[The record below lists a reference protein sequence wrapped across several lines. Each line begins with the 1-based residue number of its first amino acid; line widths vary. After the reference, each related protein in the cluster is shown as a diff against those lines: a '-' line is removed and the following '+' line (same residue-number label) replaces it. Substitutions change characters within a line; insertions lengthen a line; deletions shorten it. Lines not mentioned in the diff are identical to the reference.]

1 MTVENETSK
10 TAKMVMGSQTYD
22 FFLDVLL
29 EDPTEDEA
37 KQAICCVVSDGVV
50 ENELVYGVDYTV
62 ELNKDKKGGVVTVTD
77 PKDNGW
83 TIIIYRKYKS
93 IQSSDYNDYSSFPA
107 ETLEANLDKITMVLQ
122 QHEEE
127 LGRSVKTGMTSDIN
141 PEEVLGSVERVYSS
155 IDSIDTVAENIVG
168 VNTVANNT
176 EALNTVAD
184 NIENVN
190 NTGESIESVNT
201 VANSISSVD
210 TVSANINS
218 VVDAVNQ
225 ANIAA
230 TSAGA
235 AAISETNAKQSE
247 LLAAAYAERVRS
259 EGIPMSIIEQRRIEK
274 DGNTVKLWWKD
285 PKDTI
290 IDGFVLA
297 SWKSTTI
304 VKKRGSYPEDVNDG
318 TVVGIYTTR
327 DQFFTDPLIDTQSD
341 AENWYYRAFPLS
353 VNGVYCLDKR
363 NCFGAVLFG
372 YRINEVDPVPS
383 TRVEYLPYCD
393 NAFYDPC
400 VMDFVA
406 DQFNWGS
413 WEKAFFIPRPC
424 ALTYDGVVDYYLNVN
439 NFALKEDGT
448 ASDVSDSSYGGNF
461 MVEFPSIFVK
471 TWKENN
477 YINVLV
483 SNVKMDD
490 EFECWATKK
499 SDGTYAPNFYLP
511 MFEGTNVSNKL
522 RSIATTGKPTGG
534 LTAEV
539 EAAYA
544 TANGSGWNTTTWAD
558 ELLMILLF
566 PLLFKSTDS
575 QSVLGYGASASTSA
589 LTVNNNAA
597 IAKGLMYGTRDAS
610 SYGVNYLGMHNWYGH
625 RWRRPNGLMNASGNI
640 KVKMTHSTIDGSTVE
655 GYNRSGEG
663 YISTGF
669 VPPEASESYINRYE
683 PVGKYGL
690 FPKATSG
697 SSTTF
702 YCDAMWTNN
711 GQLDQLILGGAVAS
725 GALRGV
731 FCFHV
736 NDLPTNTSW
745 GVGSSPSYHRL

>member
-10 TAKMVMGSQTYD
+10 TAKLVMGSQSYD
-22 FFLDVLL
+22 FFFNVLL
-29 EDPTEDEA
+29 EDPTEEKA
-37 KQAICCVVSDGVV
+37 KQAIRCVISDGIV
-50 ENELVYGVDYTV
+50 EEELVYGVDYTV
-62 ELNKDKKGGVVTVTD
+62 ELNKDKKGGVVTVKD
-77 PKDNGW
+77 PKDENW
-83 TIIIYRKYKS
+83 TIIIYRSYKS
-93 IQSSDYNDYSSFPA
+93 TQSSDYNDYNSFPA

-122 QHEEE
+122 QHEEQIE
-127 LGRSVKTGMTSDIN
+127 RSVKTGMTSEIS
-141 PEEVLGSVERVYSS
+141 PEAVLGSVERVYAS
-155 IDSIDTVAENIVG
+155 IDSIDTVAESVVDI
-168 VNTVANNT
+168 NTVAGNT
-176 EALNTVAD
+176 DGINTVAGS
-184 NIENVN
+184 IENVDK
-190 NTGESIESVNT
+190 TGQSIDSVNV

-225 ANIAA
+225 ANNASGSAA
-230 TSAGA
+230 A
-235 AAISETNAKQSE
+235 AAISETNARQSE
-247 LLAAAYAERVRS
+247 YLAASYAERVRS

-274 DGNTVKLWWKD
+274 DGNTVKMWWKD
-285 PKDTI
+285 PRDTI

-318 TVVGIYTTR
+318 TIVGIYKTR
-327 DQFFTDPLIDTQSD
+327 DQFVNDPLIDTQSD

-363 NCFGAVLFG
+363 NCFGAVLYG
-372 YRINEVDPVPS
+372 YRINEVDPVPA

-400 VMDFVA
+400 VMDFIS
-406 DQFNWGS
+406 DLFNWGS
-413 WEKAFFIPRPC
+413 WRKAFFIPRPC
-424 ALTYDGVVDYYLNVN
+424 ALKYDGIVDYYLNPD

-448 ASDVSDSSYGGNF
+448 ASDVSNSSYAGNF
-461 MVEFPSIFVK
+461 MVEFPSIFIK
-471 TWKENN
+471 MWKENN

-499 SDGTYAPNFYLP
+499 ADGSYAPNFYLP
-511 MFEGTNVSNKL
+511 MFEGTTVNNVL
-522 RSIATTGKPTGG
+522 RSIATTGKPTAG
-534 LTAEV
+534 LTAEA
-539 EAAYA
+539 EATQAM
-544 TANGSGWNTTTWAD
+544 ANGSGWNTTTWAD
-558 ELLMILLF
+558 EMLMMLLF

-589 LTVNNNAA
+589 LTCNNNAA
-597 IAKGLMYGTRDAS
+597 ISKGLMYGTKDAS
-610 SYGVNYLGMHNWYGH
+610 AFGVNYLGMHNWYGH
-625 RWRRPNGLMNASGNI
+625 RWRRPNGLMNANGNI
-640 KVKMTHSTIDGSTVE
+640 KVKMTHSKIDGSTVE

-669 VPPEASESYINRYE
+669 VPPAASESYINRYE
-683 PVGKYGL
+683 PVGKFGM

-702 YCDAMWTNN
+702 YCDGMWTNN
-711 GQLDQLILGGAVAS
+711 GQLDQLLLGGAVND
-725 GALRGV
+725 GAIRGV

-736 NDLPTNTSW
+736 NVLPTHTDWN
-745 GVGSSPSYHRL
+745 VGSSPSYHHL